1 MTRTADH
8 IDAIAGLIED
18 LEQEKRQGL
27 LSLSAVILFGGVT
40 AAALIMMLQFEL
52 HFLLPFILGLSIT
65 AMGGCYGVDSLARIR
80 SLKRQIEIIHEDTKL

>member
-18 LEQEKRQGL
+18 LHQEKKQAL
-27 LSLSAVILFGGVT
+27 LALSVVILFGAVT
-40 AAALIMMLQFEL
+40 AAALMSLREL
-52 HFLLPFILGLSIT
+52 HYMFPFILGLSIT
-65 AMGGCYGVDSLARIR
+65 GMGACYGVGSLARIR

>member
-27 LSLSAVILFGGVT
+27 LSLSVVILFGGVT
-40 AAALIMMLQFEL
+40 TAALIMLQFEW
-52 HFLLPFILGLSIT
+52 HFFFPFVLSLGIT
-65 AMGGCYGVDSLARIR
+65 GMGGCYFVSSLSRIR

>member
-40 AAALIMMLQFEL
+40 AAALMSLREL
-52 HFLLPFILGLSIT
+52 HYMFPFVLSLSIT
-65 AMGGCYGVDSLARIR
+65 AMGACSGAGSIARIR

>member
-18 LEQEKRQGL
+18 LHQEKKQAL
-27 LSLSAVILFGGVT
+27 LALSVVILFGAVT

-52 HFLLPFILGLSIT
+52 RFLLPFILGLSIT

>member
-18 LEQEKRQGL
+18 RDQEQKQAL
-27 LSLSAVILFGGVT
+27 LALSVVILFGGVT
-40 AAALIMMLQFEL
+40 TAALIMLQCEL
-52 HFLLPFILGLSIT
+52 HYFFPFVLSLGIT
-65 AMGGCYGVDSLARIR
+65 CMGGCYFVSSLSRIR